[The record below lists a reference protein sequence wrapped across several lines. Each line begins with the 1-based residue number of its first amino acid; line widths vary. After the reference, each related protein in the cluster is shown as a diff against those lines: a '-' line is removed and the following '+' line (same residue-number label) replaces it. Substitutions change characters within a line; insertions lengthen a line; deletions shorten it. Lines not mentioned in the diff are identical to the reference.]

1 MPMVAGA
8 IFAVLAAGV
17 LVPKIGYVHP
27 ALVLGG
33 LCTAIGSGLA
43 QMLTETTGTA
53 FWAATSFLF
62 GIGIGQPLNMV
73 RTCVRTSSIT
83 LRVFHQP
90 FLAAQTAFV
99 GLDKGKGSS
108 IVVFAQ
114 TLGGVAVAA
123 SQSIYDDN
131 KLLHYV
137 QDLEDPALQAVHI
150 IAMGATGFRSAL
162 PADLLPLVV
171 NASIK
176 AIKIAFIPV
185 TVFVGVA
192 LLLTAALPFNKMR
205 AAQAEAEKPTDT
217 EDRFIAWAL
226 SAKEND
232 GVQAAKHE
240 A

>member
-8 IFAVLAAGV
+8 IFALLAAGV

-62 GIGIGQPLNMV
+62 GIGIGQTLNMV

-90 FLAAQTAFV
+90 FLAAQTAFA
-99 GLDKGKGSS
+99 GLDKEKGSS

-123 SQSIYDDN
+123 SQSIYDN

-137 QDLEDPALQAVHI
+137 EDLTNPALQADQI
-150 IAMGATGFRSAL
+150 IAMGATGFRTAL
-162 PADLLPLVV
+162 PAEMLPLVV